1 MFSSEGFHERVGL
14 VWFEAEIRTR
24 LIRLANSV
32 AFIDGRELASDTAIQ
47 EEWLE
52 THRLDHFPSLL
63 GLRIG
68 SQFCDLGLFS
78 SFFARL
84 SCVIK
89 MHCIVFVPF

>member
-32 AFIDGRELASDTAIQ
+32 ADEVFIDGRELVSDTAIQ

-63 GLRIG
+63 GLALN
-68 SQFCDLGLFS
+68 FVTWVFFLFL
-78 SFFARL
+78 F
-84 SCVIK
+84 
-89 MHCIVFVPF
+89 